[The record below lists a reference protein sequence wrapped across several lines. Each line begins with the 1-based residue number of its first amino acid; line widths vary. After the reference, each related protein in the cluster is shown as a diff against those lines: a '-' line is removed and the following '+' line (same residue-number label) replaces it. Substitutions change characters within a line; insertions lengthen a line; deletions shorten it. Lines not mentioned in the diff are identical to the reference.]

1 MENNWGS
8 ELISPPDGVASGEKG
23 KMKSPQRA
31 STDSGIDIKLIRA
44 VVRQLGD
51 RSYLED
57 VYNHGADAGFPGFTY
72 YNDTTPFWK
81 RNRKEITALVM
92 SMASELGEDPAAMVA
107 GFNCLKIQP
116 SDFEEM
122 QDIYSALGNGQ
133 PSDDSTVPNALA
145 WFALEEVAR
154 AMVEE
159 E

>member
-1 MENNWGS
+1 
-8 ELISPPDGVASGEKG
+8 
-23 KMKSPQRA
+23 MKSPQQA
-31 STDSGIDIKLIRA
+31 AENSGIDIKLIRA
-44 VVRQLGD
+44 VIRQLGD

-57 VYNHGADAGFPGFTY
+57 IVNHGADAGFPGFTY
-72 YNDTTPFWK
+72 YSDTEPFWK

-92 SMASELGEDPAAMVA
+92 SMAQDLGEQPAEMVA
-107 GFNCLKIQP
+107 KFNCLKIEP
-116 SDFEEM
+116 SEFEAM
-122 QDIYSALGNGQ
+122 QDVYSALGNGQ

>member
-1 MENNWGS
+1 
-8 ELISPPDGVASGEKG
+8 
-23 KMKSPQRA
+23 MKSPQQA
-31 STDSGIDIKLIRA
+31 AQDSGIDIKLIRA

-57 VYNHGADAGFPGFTY
+57 IVNHGADAGFPGFTY
-72 YNDTTPFWK
+72 YSDTEPFWK

-92 SMASELGEDPAAMVA
+92 SMASDLGENPAEMVA
-107 GFNCLKIQP
+107 KFGCLKIDP
-116 SDFEEM
+116 HDFVEM
-122 QDIYSALGNGQ
+122 PNVYAALSNGQ
-133 PSDDSTVPNALA
+133 PDDDSTVPNALA

>member
-1 MENNWGS
+1 MENSCVS
-8 ELISPPDGVASGEKG
+8 ELPSPPNGVAFGEKR
-23 KMKSPQRA
+23 KMKSPQQA
-31 STDSGIDIKLIRA
+31 STDSGIDVKLIRA

-57 VYNHGADAGFPGFTY
+57 IVNHGADAGYPGFVY
-72 YNDTTPFWK
+72 YNETTPFWK

-92 SMASELGEDPAAMVA
+92 SMAQDLGEQPAEMVA
-107 GFNCLKIQP
+107 KFNCLKIES
-116 SDFEEM
+116 SDFEAI
-122 QDIYSALGNGQ
+122 QDVYSALGNGQ

-159 E
+159 G

>member
-1 MENNWGS
+1 
-8 ELISPPDGVASGEKG
+8 
-23 KMKSPQRA
+23 MKSPQQA
-31 STDSGIDIKLIRA
+31 AQDSGIDIKLIRA

-57 VYNHGADAGFPGFTY
+57 IVNHGADAGFPGFTY

-81 RNRKEITALVM
+81 RNRKEITTLVM
-92 SMASELGEDPAAMVA
+92 SMAQDLGEQPAEMVA
-107 GFNCLKIQP
+107 GFGCLKIP
-116 SDFEEM
+116 ATDFEAM
-122 QDIYSALGNGQ
+122 QDVYSALGNGQ